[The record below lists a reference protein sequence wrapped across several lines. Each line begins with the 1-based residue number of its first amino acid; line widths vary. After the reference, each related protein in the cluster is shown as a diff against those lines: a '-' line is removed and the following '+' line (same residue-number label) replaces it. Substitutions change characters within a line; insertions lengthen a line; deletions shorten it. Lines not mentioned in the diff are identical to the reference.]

1 MGGGGMIGSTRRC
14 LGCCFDTGLMGEL
27 SQKEDIMDDAVDGVP
42 TEGVFTLFLEKSSV
56 HLLGDEVLD
65 PEVDPV
71 SSLGTGEDPTLVN

>member
-1 MGGGGMIGSTRRC
+1 
-14 LGCCFDTGLMGEL
+14 
-27 SQKEDIMDDAVDGVP
+27 MDDAVDGVP

>member
-1 MGGGGMIGSTRRC
+1 
-14 LGCCFDTGLMGEL
+14 
-27 SQKEDIMDDAVDGVP
+27 MDDAVDGVP

-71 SSLGTGEDPTLVN
+71 SSLGTGEDPTLVNWNKISWEFIDDVLPLDISSKVIVNML